1 MANAMHE
8 MTKVG
13 YDNLVKEL
21 RTAPAQ
27 CGWRLRQD

>member
-21 RTAPAQ
+21 ENCTGR